1 MDDTA
6 ALSQAVDAFTGV
18 LLGKDDSLLERAWA
32 WGPYEGEGVRF
43 AHFRTFEE
51 LRELEVNIRAR
62 RNAAGRAPTS
72 AQSILT
78 QYHRAWREMQAA
90 LRWISAADAVR
101 RPAPGEWSLQQTLAH
116 MAGAEIGFY
125 VAIRHALE
133 HRRSGHIDTTKPTSE
148 VWDALSGL
156 TQSAANATLEGSYAQ
171 LLEFT
176 DMWHTK
182 VLNGFADI
190 YDAELETL
198 SLFWED
204 RPFSI
209 RFRLHRYE
217 SHLRQHAIQMDKT
230 LGAIGCAPGE
240 TQRLHLLIYGALG
253 DVEGALLG
261 AHDIAVAECATAAE
275 TINAR
280 AVTTQAAIAA

>member
-1 MDDTA
+1 MGDTA
-6 ALSQAVDAFTGV
+6 ALARAVDAFTGV
-18 LLGKDDSLLERAWA
+18 LLGRDDALLERPWA

-51 LRELEVNIRAR
+51 LRELEVIIRVQR
-62 RNAAGRAPTS
+62 IAAERAPTS
-72 AQSILT
+72 AQTILA
-78 QYHRAWREMQAA
+78 QYHRAWRDMQAA
-90 LRWISAADAVR
+90 LRCISAADTVR
-101 RPAPGEWSLQQTLAH
+101 NPAPGEWSLQQTLAH

-125 VAIRHALE
+125 VAIRHALD
-133 HRRSGHIDTTKPTSE
+133 HRRSGHIDTTKPTNE
-148 VWDALSGL
+148 VWDALSGF
-156 TQSAANATLEGSYAQ
+156 TESDANAILEGSYAP

-176 DMWHTK
+176 NMWHAK
-182 VLNGFADI
+182 VLNGFTAINDV
-190 YDAELETL
+190 ELETP

-209 RFRLHRYE
+209 RFRLHRFE

-230 LGAIGCAPGE
+230 LAAIGCAPGE
-240 TQRLHLLIYGALG
+240 TQRLHLLIYSALG

-261 AHDIAVAECATAAE
+261 AHDIAVAECATVAR

-280 AVTTQAAIAA
+280 AVSIQAAIAA